1 MPDNSAVLK
10 EIISKDGILASLTK
24 MSRDRLLHDVDL
36 NRREL
41 DSSHITYGD
50 TTLTVKHF
58 WAEET
63 YKDTDFLKINESFTS
78 PEILKMLSQ
87 SGEESIRYMFSRP
100 LNKQVLH
107 RNIKVIILCSNFSGT
122 SSI

>member
-1 MPDNSAVLK
+1 M
-10 EIISKDGILASLTK
+10 ASLTK
-24 MSRDRLLHDVDL
+24 MSRERLHHDVDL

-41 DSSHITYGD
+41 DASHITYGD
-50 TTLTVKHF
+50 NTLTIKHF

-107 RNIKVIILCSNFSGT
+107 RNIKLMDFMFKLSRDK
-122 SSI
+122 

>member
-1 MPDNSAVLK
+1 M
-10 EIISKDGILASLTK
+10 ASLTK
-24 MSRDRLLHDVDL
+24 MSRVRLLHDVDM

-41 DSSHITYGD
+41 DSSHITHGD
-50 TTLTVKHF
+50 NTLIVKHF

-63 YKDTDFLKINESFTS
+63 YKDTDFLKKNESFTS
-78 PEILKMLSQ
+78 PEILKMLAQ

-107 RNIKVIILCSNFSGT
+107 INIKGIILSSNFSGT

>member
-1 MPDNSAVLK
+1 M
-10 EIISKDGILASLTK
+10 ASLTK
-24 MSRDRLLHDVDL
+24 MSRDRLLHDVDM

-41 DSSHITYGD
+41 DSSHITHGD
-50 TTLTVKHF
+50 NTLIVKHF

-63 YKDTDFLKINESFTS
+63 YKDTDFLKKNESFTS
-78 PEILKMLSQ
+78 PEILKMLAQ

-100 LNKQVLH
+100 LNKQVLY
-107 RNIKVIILCSNFSGT
+107 RNTEGIILGSNFSGT